1 VLPEIANPV
10 TNDRE
15 SAIFRVLVTGLAAR
29 IERSHVPDRM
39 ARPLRRR
46 LVKLVDAALAHTP

>member
-1 VLPEIANPV
+1 VLPEVANPV

-29 IERSHVPDRM
+29 IGGGHLPDRM

-46 LVKLVDAALAHTP
+46 HVTWFDAALAHAL

>member
-1 VLPEIANPV
+1 V

-15 SAIFRVLVTGLAAR
+15 SAISRVLVIGLAAG
-29 IERSHVPDRM
+29 IIGGHLPDRM

-46 LVKLVDAALAHTP
+46 HV